1 MPFRY
6 NHKPQILATQ
16 SESYQQSGIEKKNP
30 KLSDLDQVEKS
41 AWEEKTPNLE
51 VLEIFLS

>member
-51 VLEIFLS
+51 VLEILS